1 MSSIILASFVVAFA
15 YFFLLNKYRKL
26 WAALNTNG
34 ELTQKFSV
42 TILVPFRN
50 EETNLPMLLN
60 TFTNLNLNNLEVQY
74 LFIDDHSSDRSNNIV
89 ATFLE
94 YNKGKLLSLIEGKGK
109 KAAIALS
116 WQNIS
121 TELIVQTDA
130 DCEVYENWLQHLLIS
145 FQDEEVKLVSGP
157 VQFYKE
163 DSFFKNLVALDF
175 AGLIAIGAAHIG
187 WQKAMICNG
196 ANLAYRTEV
205 IQQADLKTSKASG
218 EDVFLMESVVRNFGQ
233 KSIAFCKRTEAMVN
247 TLGPQS
253 FKEFWNQRLRWASK
267 NGDYAN
273 KLNVSILG
281 FVWFYNL
288 LILGF
293 VVSLNPVAITL
304 AAFLVLIKLMAEI
317 RFYESFEN
325 FFAQKESWKNLLLGQ
340 PFHILYMAL
349 LPIFSLILKYQ
360 WKERKQK

>member
-1 MSSIILASFVVAFA
+1 MSFIILASFVAAFV

-26 WAALNTNG
+26 WVALYANG

-50 EETNLPMLLN
+50 EEANLPKLLN
-60 TFTNLNLNNLEVQY
+60 SFKNLHLSNLEVQY
-74 LFIDDHSSDRSNNIV
+74 LFIDDHSSDQSNNIV

-94 YNKGKLLSLIEGKGK
+94 NNKGKLLPLIEGAGK
-109 KAAIALS
+109 KAAIALG

-130 DCEVYENWLQHLLIS
+130 DCEVSENWLQHLLIS
-145 FQDEEVKLVSGP
+145 FKDEEVKLVSGP

-163 DSFFKNLVALDF
+163 DSFLKNLVALDF

-196 ANLAYRTEV
+196 ANLAYRSEV
-205 IQQADLKTSKASG
+205 IKKVDLKTSKASG
-218 EDVFLMESVVRNFGQ
+218 EDVFLMESVVLNFGQ
-233 KSIAFCKRTEAMVN
+233 KSIAFCNRKQAMVK

-281 FVWFYNL
+281 FVWAYNL
-288 LILGF
+288 AILGF
-293 VVSLNPVAITL
+293 VVSLNPIAITL

-317 RFYESFEN
+317 RFYDCFED
-325 FFAQKESWKNLLLGQ
+325 FFSKRDAWKNLLLGQ